1 LERSGWRPYPN
12 KFSLRSLTPVGTG
25 EWKHQT
31 LYQSGRVGFRRV
43 KGIAAGCVV
52 LESRPKFMIDGTKG
66 DLPERLKWAEATIKP
81 FTITVG

>member
-1 LERSGWRPYPN
+1 M
-12 KFSLRSLTPVGTG
+12 
-25 EWKHQT
+25 
-31 LYQSGRVGFRRV
+31 